1 MAPLLFTRRA
11 LMAVGIAV
19 GLSACSSHSDI
30 PSFTA
35 SGFVADQGVIRLWRK
50 DDEQHRPQ
58 VLVSVYSPYRGPGT
72 ITTLYTYQGDVL
84 RQIKRNDADGDRD
97 SIQLRFADDGT
108 VSFMQRQLATR
119 REPLTRD
126 EIALYQYQARRIL
139 GGANL
144 RRPTHET
151 GAGCRLH
158 RLDREACPQQQP
170 AGERCLAGSARRQRT
185 AAGGERRLLQLGT
198 ERRPAIKKAPRCGAS
213 RHDLIRS
220 NHLPRAIAR

>member
-1 MAPLLFTRRA
+1 MAPLLFARRA

-19 GLSACSSHSDI
+19 GLSACSFHSDI

-119 REPLTRD
+119 REPLTSD

-139 GGANL
+139 EVSNAL
-144 RRPTHET
+144 R
-151 GAGCRLH
+151 AGKVK
-158 RLDREACPQQQP
+158 
-170 AGERCLAGSARRQRT
+170 
-185 AAGGERRLLQLGT
+185 LLQGCWMQGEVQTCDGQRMKPGLDAASIVWI
-198 ERRPAIKKAPRCGAS
+198 EKRARSSSRPVSVAWLEAPEGSELLLVANDDFCS
-213 RHDLIRS
+213 WEPKEDQL
-220 NHLPRAIAR
+220 